1 MYRIFVVEDDAA
13 IADALKKHL
22 ISWDYTVDIIKDFT
36 KVTEEVVRFDPQLI
50 ILDIT
55 LPSFDGFY
63 WCSKI
68 REITETPILFVS
80 AANDRMSKVMAMNL
94 GADDF
99 VEKPYDIHI
108 LLAKIRAMLR
118 RAYAFNGQTN
128 LLEHNG
134 LILHSHEARVQY
146 KEQRADLTKNELKIL
161 HTLMENAGKDVS
173 RDQIMLC
180 LWENDMFVDD
190 NTLTVNVTRLRKKL
204 SDIGLVGYIETK
216 KGIGYKV

>member
-1 MYRIFVVEDDAA
+1 VYRIFVVEDDPA
-13 IADALKKHL
+13 IAEALKTHL
-22 ISWDYTVDIIKDFT
+22 VSWDYTVEIVRDFA
-36 KVTEEVVRFDPQLI
+36 KVTEEVVRFAPQLI
-50 ILDIT
+50 IMDIT

-63 WCSKI
+63 WCSKL
-68 REITETPILFVS
+68 REFTETPILFVS

-118 RAYAFNGQTN
+118 RAYSFNGQSN

-134 LILHSHEARVQY
+134 LILNSHEARIQY
-146 KEQRADLTKNELKIL
+146 KEQRADLTKNEIKIL
-161 HTLMENAGKDVS
+161 HTLMENAGRFVS
-173 RDQIMLC
+173 RDQMMLC